1 MASFVRC
8 QASGTPFR
16 KTIFFHISD
25 RRRPNAIRRS
35 PHRFHGAMSV
45 HPIGLGF
52 QHSNQRRRQMQA
64 SNVCTPTIDHF
75 GTILVAIEL
84 SRQSWLVTMHSPDRD
99 RISRH
104 KLCGG
109 DDAGL
114 MALIERVQER
124 AARALGSV
132 PAVVSCYEAGYGGFW

>member
-1 MASFVRC
+1 
-8 QASGTPFR
+8 
-16 KTIFFHISD
+16 
-25 RRRPNAIRRS
+25 
-35 PHRFHGAMSV
+35 
-45 HPIGLGF
+45 
-52 QHSNQRRRQMQA
+52 MQA
-64 SNVCTPTIDHF
+64 SNVCTPTVDHF

-109 DDAGL
+109 DHAGL
-114 MALIERVQER
+114 LALIERVQER

-132 PAVVSCYEAGYGGFW
+132 PAVVSCYEAGYDGFWLHRRLMAGGLPTTCSIRPVLQWNSGLDGRRRTASMASFCCAR